1 MDRKEKG
8 VRLNNMAQLLKK
20 KITKKKKTIDL
31 IYLEDFL
38 IAWYFENNRYSSIV
52 ALQKKK
58 NPNIYAAPQ
67 GA

>member
-20 KITKKKKTIDL
+20 KITKKKTIDL

-52 ALQKKK
+52 AL
-58 NPNIYAAPQ
+58 
-67 GA
+67 

>member
-20 KITKKKKTIDL
+20 KITKRKTIDL